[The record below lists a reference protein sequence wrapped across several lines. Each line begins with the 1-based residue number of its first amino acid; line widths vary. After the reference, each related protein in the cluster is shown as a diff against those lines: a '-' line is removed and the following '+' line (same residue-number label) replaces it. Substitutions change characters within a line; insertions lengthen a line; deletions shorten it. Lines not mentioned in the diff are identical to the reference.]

1 MFSCIDEKTF
11 HVILYINQKKHI
23 LYENL
28 QPKNL
33 LASTNVTKCNL
44 NQLSWSK
51 YQPKY
56 PKLVIL
62 SMFLSKANCST

>member
-28 QPKNL
+28 QPKNP

-62 SMFLSKANCST
+62 SMFSSKAKCST

>member
-23 LYENL
+23 LHENL

-51 YQPKY
+51 YQPTY

-62 SMFLSKANCST
+62 SMFLSKAKCST